1 MITNQQANL
10 LLKLPKYIVEN
21 ATKLNIKQFDQPAI
35 WDIRFMLFGE
45 NNGDTFEFLW
55 EIWQS
60 PKNKIKM
67 SLHHQEEETKTG
79 LFRVDFNSGH
89 NNPVELTA
97 NVPVKFHPFVGK
109 HFSIKEHHVHYH
121 VEGYKSLA
129 WALPIVNDDFPYK
142 NMTEQ
147 NIVEIVE
154 EFARTINLK
163 TQLLINR
170 RLL

>member
-1 MITNQQANL
+1 MITNQQANFL
-10 LLKLPKYIVEN
+10 LRLPKYIVEDV
-21 ATKLNIKQFDQPAI
+21 TKLKIKQFDQPAI
-35 WDIRFMLFGE
+35 WDIRFMLIGE

-55 EIWQS
+55 KIWQS
-60 PKNKIKM
+60 PKNTIKM

-89 NNPVELTA
+89 INPAELTA

-109 HFSIKEHHVHYH
+109 YFSIKEHHVHYH

-129 WALPIVNDDFPYK
+129 WALPINNDDFPYK
-142 NMTEQ
+142 NMNEQ